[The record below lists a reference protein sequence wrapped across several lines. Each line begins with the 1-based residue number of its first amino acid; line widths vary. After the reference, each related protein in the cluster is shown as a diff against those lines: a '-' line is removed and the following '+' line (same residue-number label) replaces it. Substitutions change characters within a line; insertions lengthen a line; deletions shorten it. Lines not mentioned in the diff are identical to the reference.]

1 MERRPAQRR
10 KPAQPYQVVGH
21 LSLDDGDFFMV
32 RFAGRHIPDIWLSRA
47 VLDMTVKSNVVQ
59 GQSDS
64 LLARSV
70 TRL

>member
-1 MERRPAQRR
+1 
-10 KPAQPYQVVGH
+10 
-21 LSLDDGDFFMV
+21 V